1 MKKVESYLFPK
12 NVEEC
17 LKMLSENQ
25 GEARLVSGA
34 TDVSVWIKNEKVS
47 PSVLVDVSDLKEM
60 RFVEVSEGKLIIGAA
75 MTHAEIA
82 SNDMVKKYFSALSD
96 GCRNVGSPQI
106 RNVATLAGNIV
117 SAQPAA
123 DSVVPM
129 TALDASCEIVDEKGS
144 RIQKIR
150 ELPKRVGV
158 SSVDPTR
165 EVLTKI
171 FIDIPKCKYGTAFKR
186 ISPREAMSLPV
197 VNVAVMLM
205 SDDYGII
212 TETRV
217 VASPV
222 DIVPFRAKKTE
233 EYLIGKKMTEDV
245 FAEASKLAGEE
256 ASPRD
261 SLQRGSGA
269 YRKNLVKDLV
279 EQALKEASKMLAQ
292 GVI

>member
-1 MKKVESYLFPK
+1 LKKVEKYLFPK
-12 NVEEC
+12 CIEEC
-17 LKMLSENQ
+17 IKMLYENK
-25 GEARLVSGA
+25 GEARLVSGS
-34 TDVSVWIKNEKVS
+34 TDLSLWIKDEKVS
-47 PSVLVDVSDLKEM
+47 PAVLVDVSDLKEM
-60 RFVEVSEGKLIIGAA
+60 RFVELVGDKLVIGAS

-82 SNDMVKKYFSALSD
+82 SNEKVKKYFPALSD

-150 ELPKRVGV
+150 ELPKKVGV
-158 SSVDPTR
+158 STIDPTK
-165 EVLTKI
+165 EVMTKI
-171 FIDIPKCKYGTAFKR
+171 FIEIPKCKYGTAFKR

-205 SDDYGII
+205 ADASGVI
-212 TETRV
+212 TEARV

-233 EYLIGKKMTEDV
+233 EYLIGKKPTEDV
-245 FAEASKLAGEE
+245 FEEASKLAGEE

-279 EQALKEASKMLAQ
+279 GQALKQASLTLA
-292 GVI
+292 

>member
-1 MKKVESYLFPK
+1 MKKVENYLFPK
-12 NVEEC
+12 TVEEC
-17 LKMLSENQ
+17 IKMLSECK

-34 TDVSVWIKNEKVS
+34 TDLSLWIKDEKVS
-47 PSVLVDVSDLKEM
+47 PAVLVDVSDVKEM
-60 RFVEVSEGKLIIGAA
+60 RFVEVSGDKLVIGAA

-82 SNDMVKKYFSALSD
+82 SNDTVKKYFPALSD

-129 TALDASCEIVDEKGS
+129 TALDASCEIVDENGP

-150 ELPKRVGV
+150 ELPKKVGV
-158 SSVDPTR
+158 STVDPTK
-165 EVLTKI
+165 EVLAKI
-171 FIDIPKCKYGTAFKR
+171 FIDIPKCKYGTSFKR

-197 VNVAVMLM
+197 VNVAVMLTADT
-205 SDDYGII
+205 SGII
-212 TETRV
+212 TEARV

-233 EYLIGKKMTEDV
+233 EFLVGKKPSEEV
-245 FAEASKLAGEE
+245 FEEASKLAGEE

-279 EQALKEASKMLAQ
+279 GQALREASRTL
-292 GVI
+292 V